1 MALTAYSGTSTYQP
15 ITGSDLNNT
24 DTYNLQLALLEE
36 QLKNKQLQN
45 TAASSQVASYSVNPN
60 TAASWVPDSW
70 FSSGGT
76 YSSGGAMPA
85 PVGGLAVTST
95 TLPGGGMPMGGTP
108 TTGTSTG
115 GTAASYYD
123 PWGTSRGT
131 AVNMLAGELAAGS
144 TSDPYR
150 QRLEAMATGQFG
162 IDDPSYRFRFEEG
175 QKALERSLATKGL
188 LNSGNAAIELQ
199 QYGQNMA
206 STEYANQFNRLLA
219 GMSGVEQTYDTQMQR
234 LMKLA
239 GADVSPIQVGQL
251 GIEQGKL
258 GLSAQELANQ
268 WAISQRE
275 LDIKAQLAQQ
285 NAWAGLFA

>member
-1 MALTAYSGTSTYQP
+1 MAITTASYFG
-15 ITGSDLNNT
+15 
-24 DTYNLQLALLEE
+24 DTYTPDYINQQLLLEE

-45 TAASSQVASYSVNPN
+45 TAAASQVASYTVPN
-60 TAASWVPDSW
+60 IWGNVGSTSST
-70 FSSGGT
+70 SSG
-76 YSSGGAMPA
+76 SSTMPSI
-85 PVGGLAVTST
+85 TST
-95 TLPGGGMPMGGTP
+95 PIVGGGMNMGGVTTP
-108 TTGTSTG
+108 AYTGGTSTG
-115 GTAASYYD
+115 EASYYD
-123 PWGTSRGT
+123 PWGTSRGL
-131 AVNMLAGELAAGS
+131 AVNMLQGELAAGS

-206 STEYANQFNRLLA
+206 STEYGNQFNRLLA

-239 GADVSPIQVGQL
+239 GADISPVQAGLL
-251 GIEQGKL
+251 GVEQGKL
-258 GLSAQELANQ
+258 GINAQELANE
-268 WAISQRE
+268 WALRQRE
-275 LDIKAQLAQQ
+275 LDIKAQIAQQ
-285 NAWAGLFA
+285 NSWAGLFS

>member
-1 MALTAYSGTSTYQP
+1 MAITTASYFG
-15 ITGSDLNNT
+15 
-24 DTYNLQLALLEE
+24 DTYTPDYIVAQQLKEE

-45 TAASSQVASYSVNPN
+45 TAASMQMAGYTVNKDN
-60 TAASWVPDSW
+60 AASWVPDSW
-70 FSSGGT
+70 FGSSSGSSSGG
-76 YSSGGAMPA
+76 MPA
-85 PVGGLAVTST
+85 PVGGYSTGATMPTST
-95 TLPGGGMPMGGTP
+95 ST
-108 TTGTSTG
+108 TG
-115 GTAASYYD
+115 GTALPTTGLATTSMPSGTASYYD

-131 AVNMLAGELAAGS
+131 AVNMLQGELAAGS
-144 TSDPYR
+144 TSEPYR

-162 IDDPSYRFRFEEG
+162 IDDPSYRFRFEQG
-175 QKALERSLATKGL
+175 QQALERSLATKGL
-188 LNSGNAAIELQ
+188 LDSGNAAIELQ

-234 LMKLA
+234 LLKLA
-239 GADVSPIQVGQL
+239 GADVSPVQAGALAVQQGQ
-251 GIEQGKL
+251 L